1 MREITNFLGKLTE
14 CASKE
19 EFCYWLLF
27 KQKRNSWLFSRSKE
41 RVGVKQGIVL
51 RDMKYSWR
59 TVLRPHCNAS
69 VLPLRQ
75 CAMEYS
81 RVYAGGCD
89 IRFPSVRWE
98 QFGLTKLLT
107 VSVFGL
113 ACVVWTREFI
123 IPTSGTVDFIGSIH

>member
-1 MREITNFLGKLTE
+1 MCKQRGILLLVAIQAEEKQLT
-14 CASKE
+14 
-19 EFCYWLLF
+19 F
-27 KQKRNSWLFSRSKE
+27 FSRSKE
-41 RVGVKQGIVL
+41 RVGVKRGIVL
-51 RDMKYSWR
+51 RDMKYSWH

-107 VSVFGL
+107 ASVFGL
-113 ACVVWTREFI
+113 ACVA
-123 IPTSGTVDFIGSIH
+123 